1 MQTNERTA
9 ENGGVFISNDVIAS
23 IAANAAKDIEG
34 VSGFALKTG
43 TRTAGAADSAK
54 AVKVLSQDNDVKIQI
69 GIRVKNGVNLQ
80 TVSMAIQRS
89 IKNAVQSMTG
99 KVVTKVNVAVQ
110 GIDFDAPNEVKADS

>member
-9 ENGGVFISNDVIAS
+9 ENGGIFISNDVIAS

-34 VSGFALKTG
+34 VSGFAVKTG

>member
-9 ENGGVFISNDVIAS
+9 ENGGIFISNDVIAS

-43 TRTAGAADSAK
+43 TRTTGAADSAK

>member
-9 ENGGVFISNDVIAS
+9 ENGGIFISNDVIAS

-34 VSGFALKTG
+34 VSGFALKTC

>member
-9 ENGGVFISNDVIAS
+9 ENGGIFISNDVIAS

-89 IKNAVQSMTG
+89 IKNAVQ
-99 KVVTKVNVAVQ
+99 Q
-110 GIDFDAPNEVKADS
+110 ERDFMPHSFFRIRMKNY

>member
-9 ENGGVFISNDVIAS
+9 ENGGIFISNDVIAS
-23 IAANAAKDIEG
+23 IAANATKDIEG

>member
-9 ENGGVFISNDVIAS
+9 ENGGIFISNDVIAS

-99 KVVTKVNVAVQ
+99 KVVTKVNVALQ

>member
-9 ENGGVFISNDVIAS
+9 ENGGIFISNDVIAS
-23 IAANAAKDIEG
+23 IAANAVKDIEG

>member
-1 MQTNERTA
+1 MHTNERTA
-9 ENGGVFISNDVIAS
+9 ENGGIFISNDVIAS

-34 VSGFALKTG
+34 VSGFAVKTVN
-43 TRTAGAADSAK
+43 RPAGSPDIAK
-54 AVKVLSQDNDVKIQI
+54 AVKVYSQDNDVKIQI

>member
-9 ENGGVFISNDVIAS
+9 ENGGIFISNDVIAS

-43 TRTAGAADSAK
+43 TRTASAADSAK

>member
-9 ENGGVFISNDVIAS
+9 ENGGIFISNDVIAS

>member
-9 ENGGVFISNDVIAS
+9 ENGGIFISNEVIAS

>member
-9 ENGGVFISNDVIAS
+9 ENGGIFISNDVIAS

-34 VSGFALKTG
+34 VSGFALKPG

>member
-9 ENGGVFISNDVIAS
+9 ENGGIFISNDVIAS

-43 TRTAGAADSAK
+43 TRTARAADSAK

>member
-9 ENGGVFISNDVIAS
+9 ENGGIFISNDVIAS

-43 TRTAGAADSAK
+43 TRTTGAADSAK

-99 KVVTKVNVAVQ
+99 KVATKVNVAVQ

>member
-9 ENGGVFISNDVIAS
+9 ENGGIIISNDVIAS

>member
-9 ENGGVFISNDVIAS
+9 ENGGIFISNDVIAS

-43 TRTAGAADSAK
+43 THTAGAADSAK